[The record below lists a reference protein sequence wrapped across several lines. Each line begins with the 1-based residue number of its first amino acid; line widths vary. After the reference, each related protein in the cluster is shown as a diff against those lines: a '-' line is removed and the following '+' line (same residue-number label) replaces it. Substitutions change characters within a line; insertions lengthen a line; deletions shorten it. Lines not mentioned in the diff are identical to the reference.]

1 MIIGK
6 NIGRFITKR
15 KNININLKDKM
26 GNTTDPQF
34 ISNLP
39 CGEDCT
45 EGKAQQHLTDAIT
58 KYITSSDSKDK
69 TTVPRIIGLKG
80 EWGTGKS
87 NVIKQLRKSLKDKYC
102 VFEYDAWG
110 HQEDLQRRSFL
121 ETLTGDLLNNKEY
134 DDYLSKGKKVVISWE
149 RKDEKITWEDKL
161 DELLAHKRITK
172 TNSIPEFN
180 GGAFWTALFL
190 SLTPITTFVAERL
203 VDQSVKCI
211 PVLVLIA
218 FSPILLGLLV
228 WGIAWC
234 CNKEARHWGYLLKI
248 SKDGYTSEKNYE
260 IINEEEPSV
269 AKFCR
274 WMQDLSKY
282 ISEYK
287 KPRLVIV
294 YDNMDRLPADKV
306 KELWSSIHTFFAENG
321 FENIWVII
329 PFDEKHLSQ
338 AYREANDVD
347 NELLLIKQF
356 ISKTFPVVYRVTP
369 PIITDYQV
377 IFDKLYSNAFEK
389 TEEKEKEKTYHI
401 FRYVKP
407 NATVREIIEF
417 INSLVALKQIWHN
430 DIELSHCAI
439 FILKETEITKDP
451 VDKILSGLYIDNYIK
466 NIIPNDEIL
475 QKNIAA
481 LFYGVKPEFAEQI
494 PMCKFIQSCFD
505 DHSNNNINKYS
516 GAEKFA
522 FVLRKVVLETDV
534 FKTDSVIECLANLNI
549 ESFDAMDKDIVVG
562 IWNELLK
569 RKENQKLSEQKFDKS
584 YEILLLHIDDKES
597 IVRPLCKKL
606 QEFNEAPE
614 NPFNGANYYNALKEI
629 QKIISNNKFD
639 IEITQYLKEIER
651 NAKIFVNYVKVAK
664 EDYKTY
670 KLSTNN
676 DELNS
681 YLSELK
687 DVKRIEDLSIL
698 QYVKDD
704 QKYDFE
710 VLGKAIEIFNQ
721 SDGIDEINFK
731 EILDAYKIISKER
744 PLRIQLTQE
753 RRNRIWNFWNNRL
766 AEKKYLKNFSDNE
779 KNAYLEILAIQLAK
793 NENISIKLDDEK
805 IGYIAAQMNCYAN
818 YQDLL
823 LSRNNGLIKSVLKYM
838 VENHIGGHVS
848 LSTVLPNFFEI
859 KNNIGV
865 TEDSLLD
872 QLNTYGSVNDITQEN
887 IQRIVPKELYSFTKE
902 TSNDLTKNINKF
914 ASQAL
919 FAIDENTLY
928 DQFNSSDS
936 YWYKITDC
944 LIETEFF
951 EPLPDNIFNIGTR
964 YLKDVATNGIIPK
977 DNSIQEKIISRLDR
991 SRMGGTVVKIRN
1003 MFCNSE
1009 IRINEQ
1015 NFLYLERWLR
1025 EKGELKSRAKD
1036 VVYNIIDPV
1045 VENVDCLML
1054 ISGNADFYVDLF
1066 SVVGEDSTPTKEKI
1080 QKFINKYNE
1089 NQQIIEFA
1097 KRIE

>member
-1 MIIGK
+1 MKYMG
-6 NIGRFITKR
+6 NITYPRFIP
-15 KNININLKDKM
+15 N
-26 GNTTDPQF
+26 
-34 ISNLP
+34 SP
-39 CGEDCT
+39 CGKDYT
-45 EGKAQQHLTDAIT
+45 EGQSQDRLSTAIAEH
-58 KYITSSDSKDK
+58 ITSTDIQNDGRIS
-69 TTVPRIIGLKG
+69 RIIGLAG
-80 EWGTGKS
+80 GWGMGKS
-87 NVIKQLRKSLKDKYC
+87 NVIKQLKEKLDEKKYIF
-102 VFEYDAWG
+102 FEYDAWG

-121 ETLTGDLLNNKEY
+121 ETMMVRLLN
-134 DDYLSKGKKVVISWE
+134 DDQDYLSKEKEVVCSWE
-149 RKDEKITWEDKL
+149 NEKKKITWKEKT
-161 DELLAHKRITK
+161 DELFARKRITNNK
-172 TNSIPEFN
+172 SIPVFD
-180 GGAFWTALFL
+180 GGAFWMAVCL
-190 SLTPITTFVAERL
+190 SMTPITIFVAERL
-203 VDQSVKCI
+203 EFHKIIDCI
-211 PVLVLIA
+211 LLLVIIA
-218 FSPILLGLLV
+218 FSPILIGLLL
-228 WGIAWC
+228 WGFVCIF
-234 CNKEARHWGYLLKI
+234 NKDARHLGYLLKI
-248 SKDGYTSEKNYE
+248 SKEGSTSIKNFE
-260 IINEEEPSV
+260 TINEDEPSV

-274 WMQDLSKY
+274 WMQDLSNY
-282 ISEYK
+282 ISENK
-287 KPRLVIV
+287 KPKLIIV
-294 YDNMDRLPADKV
+294 YDNMDRLPEDKV
-306 KELWSSIHTFFAENG
+306 KELWSSIHTFFAEKG

-329 PFDEKHLSQ
+329 PYDEEKLSCVFDGKE
-338 AYREANDVD
+338 
-347 NELLLIKQF
+347 ELTKQF

-369 PIITDYQV
+369 PIITDYQRV
-377 IFDKLYSNAFEK
+377 FYELYSDAFGK
-389 TEEKEKEKTYHI
+389 TEEKDKENIYRI
-401 FRYVKP
+401 FRLKKYD
-407 NATVREIIEF
+407 ATIREMIEF
-417 INSLVALKQIWHN
+417 INSLVALKQVWKD
-430 DIELSHCAI
+430 DIALLHSALFKLHES
-439 FILKETEITKDP
+439 EIKKGPDS
-451 VDKILSGLYIDNYIK
+451 KIISGYFMADSFK
-466 NIIPNDEIL
+466 KIIPYDESV
-475 QKNIAA
+475 QKDIAV
-481 LFYGVKPEFAEQI
+481 LFYGVKKELVEQI
-494 PMCKFIQSCFD
+494 PMGKYIESCFD
-505 DHSNNNINKYS
+505 DSSIDINKYS
-516 GAEKFA
+516 RTLKFTSI
-522 FVLRKVVLETDV
+522 LQKVVQETDDV
-534 FKTDSVIECLANLNI
+534 KNDDVIRCMSELNI

-639 IEITQYLKEIER
+639 IEITQYLEEIER

-681 YLSELK
+681 YLSELN

-838 VENHIGGHVS
+838 VENRIGGHVS
-848 LSTVLPNFFEI
+848 LSTILPNFFEI

-919 FAIDENTLY
+919 FAIDGNTLY
-928 DQFNSSDS
+928 DHFNSSDS

-964 YLKDVATNGIIPK
+964 YLIDVATNGIIPM

-991 SRMGGTVVKIRN
+991 SRMGGTAVIIRN

-1015 NFLYLERWLR
+1015 KFLYLERWLR
-1025 EKGELKSRAKD
+1025 EKGELKGRAID

-1045 VENVDCLML
+1045 VGNVDCLML
-1054 ISGNADFYVDLF
+1054 ISENADFYVDLF
-1066 SVVGEDSTPTKEKI
+1066 SIVGEDSTPTKEKI
-1080 QKFINKYNE
+1080 QKFINEDNE